1 MAKFNPD
8 FWEVTI
14 SHESWG
20 QLSQE
25 KALHFR
31 CEEETREHHA
41 WSAKAREIWPA
52 VQQVLEETLTDRQR
66 EIVMLY
72 FFEGLNQRQISER
85 LGLAQQVVSEHLY
98 GKIRDGHAVGGALRK
113 LRKECQKRGI
123 SLELLRD

>member
-14 SHESWG
+14 SHESW
-20 QLSQE
+20 QQFPCERS
-25 KALHFR
+25 LHYR
-31 CEEETREHHA
+31 PHEETDEHHA
-41 WSAKAREIWPA
+41 WSAKARQLWPA
-52 VQQVLEETLTDRQR
+52 VQQILEDVLTPRQR

-85 LGLAQQVVSEHLY
+85 LGLAQQVVSAHLY

-113 LRKECQKRGI
+113 LRKECETRGI
-123 SLELLRD
+123 RLDEIP